1 LSSGVI
7 GIDSAWVIP
16 ALCAAAFFFIV
27 AFFRLFAPNTAIARH
42 VPNLSA
48 ATSILAILLGF
59 VLFWFVLAD
68 LLDNGPAALSINW
81 LTIGDTALTWG
92 VVVDNLSV
100 VMLGLVTFVALLVQ
114 VYSLGYMKGDPR
126 FGWYFAAH
134 ALFAGAMLALVL
146 ADNLLFLYIAWEL
159 VGLGSYLL
167 IGFWY
172 EKRSAAE
179 AAKKAFVTTRIG
191 DVGLLIGIILLF
203 KATGTFEISAIF
215 HAAEAGGIS
224 QATLN
229 ASAVLILMGA
239 MGKSAQFPFHVW
251 LPDAMEGPT
260 PVSALIHA
268 ATMVAAGVYLVA
280 RMMPIFEL
288 APTVLLTVAVIGLIT
303 FIFASTVALVVTDFK
318 RVLAYSTISHL
329 GLMMLSLGAGAVG
342 AALFHLVAHGVSKA
356 LLFLGAG
363 SVMHGTGGETEIW
376 KMGGLR
382 KAMPITAITFL
393 IGAASLA
400 GIPPL
405 SGFFS
410 KDEGLLSVWDHRN
423 PLFLILTLAAVA
435 LSALYMARVTFVVF
449 FGAPRQ
455 QDIHA
460 HESPAVMW
468 VPLALLAVLAATV
481 GFVAFNWTDAYRGFV
496 GFLEPGEEFHFVAW
510 LTVLSAVLALTG
522 VGIGWLIYVRGAI
535 SPRDAAER
543 FSAIHKLLVHKYYID
558 DFYQWVIDR
567 VVLVFGRFVALF
579 DRIVINDT
587 GVDGPGIA
595 VKLSALRLRYAQSG
609 WLYTYGIFMAFGFV
623 ALALIWW
630 LVLT

>member
-1 LSSGVI
+1 LSPGAI

-27 AFFRLFAPNTAIARH
+27 TFIRFFAPSTPLARH
-42 VPNLSA
+42 IPNLSA

-68 LLDNGPAALSINW
+68 LLNNGPGALSINW
-81 LTIGDTALTWG
+81 LTIGDTRLAWG

-134 ALFAGAMLALVL
+134 SLFAGAMLALVL

-203 KATGTFEISAIF
+203 KATGTFELSAIF
-215 HAAEAGGIS
+215 HAAEVGGIS
-224 QATLN
+224 QSSLN
-229 ASAVLILMGA
+229 ASAILILMGA

-288 APTVLLTVAVIGLIT
+288 APTVLLIVAVIGLIT

-342 AALFHLVAHGVSKA
+342 AALLHLVAHGVSKA

-382 KAMPITAITFL
+382 KVMPITAVTFL

-400 GIPPL
+400 GLPPL

-410 KDEGLLSVWDHRN
+410 KDEVLLSLLDHRN
-423 PLFLILTLAAVA
+423 PIFLILTLATVS

-449 FGAPRQ
+449 FGSSRQ
-455 QDIHA
+455 HDVHV

-468 VPLALLAVLAATV
+468 VPLALLALFAAAV
-481 GFVAFNWTDAYRGFV
+481 GFLVFNWTDAYRGFA
-496 GFLEPGEEFHFVAW
+496 GFLEPGEEFQFVAW
-510 LTVLSAVLALTG
+510 LTVLSALLALTG
-522 VGIGWLIYVRGAI
+522 IGIGWLVYIRGAI
-535 SPRDAAER
+535 SPQHLAAR
-543 FSAIHKLLVHKYYID
+543 FSAIHRILVHKYYID
-558 DFYQWVIDR
+558 ELYQWVVDR

-595 VKLSALRLRYAQSG
+595 VRLSALRLRYAQSG
-609 WLYTYGIFMAFGFV
+609 WLYTYGLFMAFGFV